1 MFTDSEN
8 TKKLVKPDNEQRNDK
23 KEKYI
28 SYMKKLFGNSF
39 FGASYITSDF
49 MTDFITDTDIFDED
63 E

>member
-23 KEKYI
+23 KEAYI
-28 SYMKKLFGNSF
+28 AYMKNLFGNSF
-39 FGASYITSDF
+39 FGASFITSDF
-49 MTDFITDTDIFDED
+49 MTDFIADTDIFDED